1 MLRWTKLIVGCAA
14 AIVLAVV
21 LFLVFRFHAT
31 SSPRPGTAVA
41 SNPIVV
47 LAATATA
54 EDVPIILRGL
64 GAVTAFNT
72 VDVKSRVGGNIVR
85 INFTEGQE
93 VKAGDLL
100 IEIDP
105 RPFQAVLDQANA
117 TLARDE
123 ANLKNAQVDL
133 ARYAQLL

>member
-31 SSPRPGTAVA
+31 SSPRPSTAVA
-41 SNPIVV
+41 SNPIAV

-85 INFTEGQE
+85 VNFTEGQE

-105 RPFQAVLDQANA
+105 RLPCIRSQGGAGLF
-117 TLARDE
+117 AR
-123 ANLKNAQVDL
+123 APCPIQ
-133 ARYAQLL
+133 RSS